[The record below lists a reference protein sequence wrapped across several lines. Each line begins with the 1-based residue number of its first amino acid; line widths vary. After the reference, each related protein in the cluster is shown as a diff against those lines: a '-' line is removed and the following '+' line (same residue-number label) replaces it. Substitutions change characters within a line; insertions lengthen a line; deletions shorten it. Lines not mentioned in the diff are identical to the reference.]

1 MQTGLRV
8 DRFIA
13 HQGITKMNLE
23 ESRALAQFCADQYF
37 AFDARAWK
45 RRSQYDHHASTIAA
59 LYLAMSTWYGHETE
73 LERIAADAGAL
84 NAGGEALRRPDQGS
98 FDADQF
104 SAMVRAEIAR
114 RRIPAPAA
122 RANRQPRS
130 AAA

>member
-1 MQTGLRV
+1 M
-8 DRFIA
+8 
-13 HQGITKMNLE
+13 HPE

-59 LYLAMSTWYGHETE
+59 LYLAMTTWYGHEAE

-84 NAGGEALRRPDQGS
+84 NAGSDALRRPQQGS

-104 SAMVRAEIAR
+104 AAMVRSEISR
-114 RRIPAPAA
+114 RRMPSSPVQRAA
-122 RANRQPRS
+122 GEQRN